1 VQYNATTGTTT
12 VVNHVRYDTFGQ
24 IVSQTNSQFQ
34 PWFAYTGREWD
45 PAVGL
50 YFYRARWYD
59 PRAGRFT
66 SEDPLGFAAGD
77 ANLSRYVGNGATLWV
92 DPSGETKER
101 APTKNTYRK
110 KFFDSTPDLKL
121 HGPNVDIHHTLQQD
135 EVIADRFK
143 KERGINVHELQ
154 HLRGVDGDLHDIMT
168 EQQNQF
174 WREKARQMSS
184 ELGEPVTITDAKMR
198 IDLDIVEKH
207 SKALTDA
214 FEDCMIKSGD
224 NAKAI
229 KNAVKN
235 TQKVLND
242 PKLLATRLASFYK
255 NIDWRKLHTAA
266 QLLVLAHLVYSSGT
280 AIASPTPEQQQI
292 RDDFQARFTST
303 LNYSYDHH
311 YINQEQIDKL
321 RSTLIPYLNSIGV
334 PDQAQTAIQLKLSLI
349 ETHSP

>member
-1 VQYNATTGTTT
+1 
-12 VVNHVRYDTFGQ
+12 
-24 IVSQTNSQFQ
+24 
-34 PWFAYTGREWD
+34 
-45 PAVGL
+45 
-50 YFYRARWYD
+50 
-59 PRAGRFT
+59 
-66 SEDPLGFAAGD
+66 
-77 ANLSRYVGNGATLWV
+77 
-92 DPSGETKER
+92 
-101 APTKNTYRK
+101 
-110 KFFDSTPDLKL
+110 
-121 HGPNVDIHHTLQQD
+121 
-135 EVIADRFK
+135 
-143 KERGINVHELQ
+143 
-154 HLRGVDGDLHDIMT
+154 MT

-184 ELGEPVTITDAKMR
+184 ELRRPVTPHETKLL

-229 KNAVKN
+229 KTALKN
-235 TQKVLND
+235 TQKVLD
-242 PKLLATRLASFYK
+242 EPTALAKRLANFYK
-255 NIDWRKLHTAA
+255 NIDWRKLQTAA
-266 QLLVLAHLVYSSGT
+266 QLLVLAHLVYASGT

-303 LNYSYDHH
+303 LGYAYDHH

-334 PDQAQTAIQLKLSLI
+334 PDQAQNVIHLKLSLV